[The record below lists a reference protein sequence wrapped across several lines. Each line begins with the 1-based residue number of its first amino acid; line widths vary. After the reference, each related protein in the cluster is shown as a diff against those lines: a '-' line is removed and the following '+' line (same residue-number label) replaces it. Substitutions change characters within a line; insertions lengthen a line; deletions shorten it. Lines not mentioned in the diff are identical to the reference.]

1 MPKIDRAIQIKILE
15 CLADFY
21 PSRAPDDLREQLVA
35 LSNNDERAL
44 LANLAYLHEEGC
56 INPNCKSRALGLR
69 DPIFSFGLLTI
80 TNIGQNILQGDGGL
94 AALRNTVTVRFHAD
108 AISTIEG
115 LILNSG
121 IDQNKKSSL
130 VAKLREL
137 PFSATEHLM
146 KKLLDAAVL
155 RLPEAL
161 QLIEKALL

>member
-1 MPKIDRAIQIKILE
+1 MYKSKLQITG
-15 CLADFY
+15 ARFTR
-21 PSRAPDDLREQLVA
+21 PS
-35 LSNNDERAL
+35 
-44 LANLAYLHEEGC
+44 
-56 INPNCKSRALGLR
+56 
-69 DPIFSFGLLTI
+69 FSFGLLTI